1 VHHQNGKVSFNGW
14 SWKCFLTDIP
24 WQWCFAEI
32 ATAITLGTTTA
43 IISLHEL
50 HFPGLQIWRSVG
62 AATAINHVASCTFP
76 ECRFIKV
83 STPSIDLKIS
93 CLLNKELCYMYRF
106 FVLVY
111 WQKNWPML
119 VSKDKLCDHDLVVI
133 TYISM
138 YSFALV
144 YYRCYSWKTNFVTTI
159 LWWSHTYPW
168 ILLYCLYC
176 SSNVQRQN
184 IWPPSHIS
192 ASWHCFCILTVVSKS
207 FISFLRLRRKL
218 NNNTSSTLEHSI
230 VLSSS
235 SKTQTKNWQELSV
248 IITSKSQSVIKAS
261 DHEGFFVCK
270 LDAQCTWRYLCLQAW
285 CSMHMKVHFVC
296 KLNVQYT
303 SMRVT
308 FHLQAW
314 CSMHIDECSLSF
326 ASSMLN
332 VHPWR

>member
-1 VHHQNGKVSFNGW
+1 MRWYRVPPGMTPRILCTTKRARFLFNGW
-14 SWKCFLTDIP
+14 SWNCFLTDIP

-62 AATAINHVASCTFP
+62 AAAAINHVASCTFP
-76 ECRFIKV
+76 DCRFIKV

-111 WQKNWPML
+111 WQKNWQML

-138 YSFALV
+138 DSFVLV
-144 YYRCYSWKTNFVTTI
+144 YYRCCSWKTNFVTTI

-168 ILLYCLYC
+168 ILLYYLYC

-184 IWPPSHIS
+184 MWPPSLITIYLHLDIV
-192 ASWHCFCILTVVSKS
+192 CVSS
-207 FISFLRLRRKL
+207 QWCPRVLYLFWDCGENSTTIPAALL
-218 NNNTSSTLEHSI
+218 NI
-230 VLSSS
+230 VLFCPVPAKPKQKTDNNWVSS
-235 SKTQTKNWQELSV
+235 
-248 IITSKSQSVIKAS
+248 
-261 DHEGFFVCK
+261 
-270 LDAQCTWRYLCLQAW
+270 
-285 CSMHMKVHFVC
+285 
-296 KLNVQYT
+296 
-303 SMRVT
+303 
-308 FHLQAW
+308 
-314 CSMHIDECSLSF
+314 
-326 ASSMLN
+326 
-332 VHPWR
+332 